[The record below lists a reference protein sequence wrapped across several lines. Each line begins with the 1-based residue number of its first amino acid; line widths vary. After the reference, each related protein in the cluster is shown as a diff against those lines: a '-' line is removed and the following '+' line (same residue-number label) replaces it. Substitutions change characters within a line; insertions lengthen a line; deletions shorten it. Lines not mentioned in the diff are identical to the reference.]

1 MNAEAQNRKNFP
13 LHNELTAIYASY
25 ERELQSWIA
34 SYPRGVS
41 CHKGCRTCC
50 NMSVGLYLPEAVV
63 LANSLTAAQY
73 AIVAEYAQRVLAYAA
88 TTPDYQAG
96 FRYADLGW
104 CPFLDA
110 DTGACSIHAH
120 RPANCRH
127 VFSNM
132 PPKYC
137 VKGTELLLEQDAAEN
152 AAFLA
157 QLDPDVNAD
166 ELPFMA
172 PLHAIF
178 YDQYELYL
186 LMLTARYFNVIVM
199 GEMSWLIVLARE
211 HDVWNIATQPGA
223 TPDDFVRHAQSTG
236 LYHKDLLTNCQEIP
250 PHIQAAGADIDFTQ
264 IPPEYSLWHHS
275 DAPEQNLHV

>member
-1 MNAEAQNRKNFP
+1 MNNTTILPTRRGAM
-13 LHNELTAIYASY
+13 LHNELKALYASY
-25 ERELQSWIA
+25 ERELQRWIA
-34 SYPRGVS
+34 TYPRGVS
-41 CHKGCRTCC
+41 CRKGCRTCC
-50 NMSVGLYLPEAVV
+50 NMSVGLYVPEAVV
-63 LANSLTAAQY
+63 LADWLTDAQY
-73 AIVAEYAQRVLAYAA
+73 AAVARHAQRVLAYAA

-110 DTGACSIHAH
+110 DTGACTIHAH

-137 VKGTELLLEQDAAEN
+137 AKGAELLLEHDAGEQ

-186 LMLTARYFNVIVM
+186 LMLTARYFNVIVQ

-211 HDVWNIATQPGA
+211 HGLWNIATQPGG
-223 TPDDFVRHAQSTG
+223 TPDDFIRYARSTG
-236 LYHKDLLTNCQEIP
+236 LYHEHLLTNCQEIP
-250 PHIQAAGADIDFTQ
+250 PHLREAGAEIDFTQ
-264 IPPEYSLWHHS
+264 IPPGYSLWQHR
-275 DAPEQNLHV
+275 